1 MSLTKDEVKK
11 IAFLSR
17 IDVKEEK
24 LEELSTSLSSIL
36 DWVEMLQKVDV
47 DNVEPLASTVDF
59 TQPLRKDEVTDGGY
73 QPAVLSNT
81 KHAEDGYFTVPK
93 VVE

>member
-1 MSLTKDEVKK
+1 MSLTIDEVRK

-24 LEELSTSLSSIL
+24 LQELSKDLSSIL
-36 DWVEMLQKVDV
+36 DWVEVLQKVDV

-59 TQPLRKDEVTDGGY
+59 TQPMRKDEITDGGY
-73 QPAVLSNT
+73 QEKVLSNT
-81 KHAEDGYFTVPK
+81 QYAEDGYYTVPK